1 MPVYEYYCEQ
11 CNGIFEQLRPIREA
25 SEPYPCPDCNR
36 EGTRVMPTS
45 FAAFTYREGYPRR
58 IPDKGTYWHFGQE
71 VSKPVSGPVRPNEHP
86 EINTREPEPLKLK
99 GELVDEAERKRIE
112 REHKVMEEKERQAA
126 IEVYE
131 KKERA
136 KETTRVPARA
146 KEGELR
152 L

>member
-1 MPVYEYYCEQ
+1 MPVYEYYCEN

-25 SEPYPCPDCNR
+25 SEPWPCPECNR
-36 EGTRVMPTS
+36 QSPRVMPTS

-71 VSKPVSGPVRPNEHP
+71 VSKPISGPVRPNEHP
-86 EINTREPEPLKLK
+86 EINKREPEPVKTK
-99 GELVDEAERKRIE
+99 GERGDEAERKRLE
-112 REHKVMEEKERQAA
+112 GLQKAAQEKERQAA
-126 IEVYE
+126 IEAYE
-131 KKERA
+131 RKERA
-136 KETTRVPARA
+136 KETTRVPPRA